1 MLWLAGNS
9 SVSCSSRIGT
19 GKCLKVKVLSKSNLP
34 LRYMASFLPYFPVRW
49 LSWRVALVLIH
60 TPCCVFE
67 QKQTV
72 LVRRQVRNSSEEAVG
87 LLLADN
93 SCVVE
98 V

>member
-49 LSWRVALVLIH
+49 LSWHVALVLIH

-72 LVRRQVRNSSEEAVG
+72 LVRRQVRNSSEETVG